1 MKQSFLAIFVAG
13 SLFSSMLIAPA
24 VLAAEVDFP
33 HIETLGV
40 SQIQVEPDMADLT
53 VEVAVTEK
61 TAKAAKDNSDA
72 AVAKFI
78 ARLTAAGVTKDQI
91 QSANLNLQPQYIYVQ
106 DKGPELSGY
115 TASRQITVTITDLSR
130 LNTILDSA
138 LEEGMNR
145 VNNIALKSS
154 KEAEYVAKARQ
165 AAIVDAK
172 QKAESLAKGFGE
184 SLGKIWQIRYFDQR
198 PVQPVMLRMNAKA
211 EAEAMGTTESYQ
223 YGQVS
228 IEDRVEVIYKLK

>member
-1 MKQSFLAIFVAG
+1 MKHSLLAVLVAG
-13 SLFSSMLIAPA
+13 GLFSGVFAAKAIAA
-24 VLAAEVDFP
+24 DVDFP
-33 HIETLGV
+33 HIETMGV
-40 SQIQVEPDMADLT
+40 SQIQVEPDMAELN

-61 TAKAAKDNSDA
+61 EAKAAKDNSDA

-78 ARLTAAGVTKDQI
+78 ARLTAAGITKEQI
-91 QSANLNLQPQYIYVQ
+91 QSANLNLQPQYVYAQ
-106 DKGPELSGY
+106 DKAPELSGY
-115 TASRQITVTITDLSR
+115 TASRQITVTIRDLAR

-138 LEEGMNR
+138 LEEGINR

-172 QKAESLAKGFGE
+172 QKAESLVKGFGE
-184 SLGKIWQIRYFDQR
+184 NLGKVWQIRYYDQR

-211 EAEAMGTTESYQ
+211 DAMGAAESYQ
-223 YGQVS
+223 YGQVT
-228 IEDRVEVIYKLK
+228 IEDRVEVVYKLK

>member
-1 MKQSFLAIFVAG
+1 MKHSLLAVLMAG
-13 SLFSSMLIAPA
+13 GLFSGVFTAKAM
-24 VLAAEVDFP
+24 AADVDFP
-33 HIETLGV
+33 HVETMGV
-40 SQIQVEPDMADLT
+40 SQIQVEPDMAELN

-61 TAKAAKDNSDA
+61 EAKAAKDNSDV

-78 ARLTAAGVTKDQI
+78 ARLTAAGITKEQI
-91 QSANLNLQPQYIYVQ
+91 QSANLNLQPQYVYAQ
-106 DKGPELSGY
+106 DKAPELSGY
-115 TASRQITVTITDLSR
+115 TASRQITVTISDLAR

-138 LEEGMNR
+138 LEEGINR

-165 AAIVDAK
+165 SAIVDAK

-184 SLGKIWQIRYFDQR
+184 NLGKVWQIRYYDQR

-211 EAEAMGTTESYQ
+211 DAMGAAESYQ
-223 YGQVS
+223 YGQVT
-228 IEDRVEVIYKLK
+228 IEDRVEVVYKLK

>member
-1 MKQSFLAIFVAG
+1 MKHSLLAVLVAG
-13 SLFSSMLIAPA
+13 GLFSGVFAAKAIAA
-24 VLAAEVDFP
+24 DVDFP
-33 HIETLGV
+33 HIETMGV
-40 SQIQVEPDMADLT
+40 SQIQVEPDMAELN

-61 TAKAAKDNSDA
+61 EAKAAKDNSDA

-78 ARLTAAGVTKDQI
+78 ARLTAAGITKEQI
-91 QSANLNLQPQYIYVQ
+91 QSANLNLQPQYVYAQ
-106 DKGPELSGY
+106 DKAPELSGY
-115 TASRQITVTITDLSR
+115 TASRHITVTISDLAR

-138 LEEGMNR
+138 LEEGINR

-184 SLGKIWQIRYFDQR
+184 NLGKVWQIRYYDQR

-211 EAEAMGTTESYQ
+211 DAMGAAESYQ
-223 YGQVS
+223 YGQVT
-228 IEDRVEVIYKLK
+228 IEDRVEVVYKLK

>member
-53 VEVAVTEK
+53 VEVSVTEK

-78 ARLTAAGVTKDQI
+78 ARLIAAGVTKDQI
-91 QSANLNLQPQYIYVQ
+91 QSANLNLQPQYVYVQ
-106 DKGPELSGY
+106 DKAPELSGY

-184 SLGKIWQIRYFDQR
+184 NLGKIWQIRYYDQR
-198 PVQPVMLRMNAKA
+198 PVQPVMLRMNAK
-211 EAEAMGTTESYQ
+211 AEAMGTTESYQ

>member
-1 MKQSFLAIFVAG
+1 MKHSLLAVLVAG
-13 SLFSSMLIAPA
+13 GLFSGVFAAKAIAA
-24 VLAAEVDFP
+24 DVDFP
-33 HIETLGV
+33 HIETMGV
-40 SQIQVEPDMADLT
+40 SQIQVEPDMAELN

-61 TAKAAKDNSDA
+61 EAKAAKDNSDA

-78 ARLTAAGVTKDQI
+78 ARLTAAGITKEQI
-91 QSANLNLQPQYIYVQ
+91 QSANLNLQPQYVYAQ
-106 DKGPELSGY
+106 DKAPELSGY
-115 TASRQITVTITDLSR
+115 TASRQITVTISDLAR

-138 LEEGMNR
+138 LEEGINR

-184 SLGKIWQIRYFDQR
+184 NLGKVWQIRYYDQR

-211 EAEAMGTTESYQ
+211 DAMGAAESYQ
-223 YGQVS
+223 YGQVT
-228 IEDRVEVIYKLK
+228 IEDRVEVVYKLK

>member
-1 MKQSFLAIFVAG
+1 MKHSLLAVLVAG
-13 SLFSSMLIAPA
+13 GLFSGVFTAKAM
-24 VLAAEVDFP
+24 AADVDFP
-33 HIETLGV
+33 HIETMGV
-40 SQIQVEPDMADLT
+40 SQIQVEPDMAELN
-53 VEVAVTEK
+53 VEVAVIEK
-61 TAKAAKDNSDA
+61 EAKAAKDNSDA

-78 ARLTAAGVTKDQI
+78 ARLTAAGITKEQI
-91 QSANLNLQPQYIYVQ
+91 QSANLNLQPQYVYAQ
-106 DKGPELSGY
+106 DKAPELSGY
-115 TASRQITVTITDLSR
+115 TASRQITVTIRDLAR

-138 LEEGMNR
+138 LEEGINR

-184 SLGKIWQIRYFDQR
+184 NLGKVWQIRYYDQR

-211 EAEAMGTTESYQ
+211 DAMGAAESYQ
-223 YGQVS
+223 YGQVT
-228 IEDRVEVIYKLK
+228 IEDRVEVVYKLK

>member
-1 MKQSFLAIFVAG
+1 MKHSLLAVLVAG
-13 SLFSSMLIAPA
+13 GLFSGVFTAKAM
-24 VLAAEVDFP
+24 AADVDFP
-33 HIETLGV
+33 HIETMGV
-40 SQIQVEPDMADLT
+40 SQIQVEPDMAELN

-61 TAKAAKDNSDA
+61 EAKAAKDNSDA

-78 ARLTAAGVTKDQI
+78 ARLTAAGITKEQI
-91 QSANLNLQPQYIYVQ
+91 QSANLNLQPQYVYAQ
-106 DKGPELSGY
+106 DKAPELSGY
-115 TASRQITVTITDLSR
+115 IASRQITVTISDLAR

-138 LEEGMNR
+138 LEEGINR

-184 SLGKIWQIRYFDQR
+184 NLGKVWQIRYYDQR

-211 EAEAMGTTESYQ
+211 DAMGAAESYQ
-223 YGQVS
+223 YGQVT
-228 IEDRVEVIYKLK
+228 IEDRVEVVYKLK

>member
-1 MKQSFLAIFVAG
+1 MKNSFLAVWVAAG
-13 SLFSSMLIAPA
+13 LFSSALMAPQT
-24 VLAAEVDFP
+24 LAAEVDFP
-33 HIETLGV
+33 HIETVGV
-40 SQIQVEPDMADLT
+40 SLIQLEPDMADLN

-78 ARLTAAGVTKDQI
+78 SRLTAAGVAKEQI
-91 QSANLNLQPQYIYVQ
+91 HSANLNLQPQYVYTQ
-106 DKGPELSGY
+106 DKAPELTGY
-115 TASRQITVTITDLSR
+115 IASRQITVMVKELSR
-130 LNTILDSA
+130 LNAILDSA

-165 AAIVDAK
+165 AAIADAK
-172 QKAESLAKGFGE
+172 QKAESLAQGFGE
-184 SLGKIWQIRYFDQR
+184 NLGKIWQIRYYDQR

-211 EAEAMGTTESYQ
+211 DYVGAVAESYQ
-223 YGQVS
+223 YGRVS